1 MVQSKVM
8 NHTTRR
14 RVSFEEGLRLRIGDL
29 LAERE
34 TLEEEVR
41 QLRAAVHIYTEVV
54 RRLEG
59 DATRQAA

>member
-1 MVQSKVM
+1 M